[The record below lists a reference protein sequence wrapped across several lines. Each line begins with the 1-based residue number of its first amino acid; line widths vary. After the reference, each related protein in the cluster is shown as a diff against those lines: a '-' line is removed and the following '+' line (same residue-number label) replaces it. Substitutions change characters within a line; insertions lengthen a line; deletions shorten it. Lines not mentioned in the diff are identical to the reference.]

1 MDSVEVQSCLY
12 CLLCLYCNKYIYI
25 HDFGIMRFE
34 FVRNRGERRSCPF
47 SAAETVTVSRV
58 AEFGPS

>member
-12 CLLCLYCNKYIYI
+12 CLLCLYCNKYI
-25 HDFGIMRFE
+25 DFGIMRFE
-34 FVRNRGERRSCPF
+34 FVRNRGKRRSCPF
-47 SAAETVTVSRV
+47 SAGETVTVSRV